1 MKAIS
6 LLAIATL
13 IFVSFGIAG
22 CDMNEGPVEKAGKKV
37 DNAVEETGEA
47 MEEAGDKMH
56 DKIYE

>member
-47 MEEAGDKMH
+47 MEEAGDK
-56 DKIYE
+56 IYE

>member
-13 IFVSFGIAG
+13 FFVSLGIAG
-22 CDMNEGPVEKAGKKV
+22 CDMNEGPVERAGKKV

-47 MEEAGDKMH
+47 MEEAGDK
-56 DKIYE
+56 IYE